1 MPPPDIHDL
10 RERYRTLHTDK
21 LLNIL
26 ATAELAPDAH
36 RVLKEELARRGAT
49 MNDMEETE
57 NIALDMAQEREQ
69 FRRNWRNRVRNQ
81 ILILLAVI
89 VISYLYYRL

>member
-26 ATAELAPDAH
+26 ATAELAPDSY

-49 MNDMEETE
+49 VNDMEEAKE
-57 NIALDMAQEREQ
+57 IAQDMAEEREQ
-69 FRRNWRNRVRNQ
+69 FRRSWRNRVRNQ
-81 ILILLAVI
+81 ILLVLTII
-89 VISYLYYRL
+89 VISYLYYSL